1 MSALVQTGQAGPFQ
15 MDDEL
20 EWDER
25 NGWRR
30 VIVWHGTEV
39 EIAGLI
45 PTYAVAGYQLS
56 RRKAPGGLFQLR
68 VSANN
73 AMDGSPTTTDAAIT
87 VDWELDG
94 SDFEISIYKRMAQR
108 SVPTALV
115 NAIEAG
121 VNQVRDGTFTRDI
134 ILNASVT
141 GILAVATAEGF
152 NTTTATEWF
161 DLVLEGVEAHRV
173 SNYVVRKTIAA
184 PNAWVA
190 GATLNVGKLYTKTQ
204 LLAEHTGV
212 HAVPNGIS
220 ADMPSTG
227 YYLKGTTRRRT
238 MGNGKIQIVM
248 EWQHGDAF
256 SALQYDLVT

>member
-56 RRKAPGGLFQLR
+56 RRKAAAGLFQLR
-68 VSANN
+68 VSAAN

-94 SDFEISIYKRMAQR
+94 SDFEISIYKRMVQR
-108 SVPTALV
+108 SVPVSLASYIQAKAEV
-115 NAIEAG
+115 AKASVDPVYSAEVG
-121 VNQVRDGTFTRDI
+121 QVR
-134 ILNASVT
+134 AE
-141 GILAVATAEGF
+141 ATLQGYDADDAED
-152 NTTTATEWF
+152 WL
-161 DLVLEGVEAHRV
+161 DLVIAGVEAHRV
-173 SNYVVRKTIAA
+173 SNYVVRKTISA

-220 ADMPSTG
+220 ADMPSAG